1 MRLVMGMW
9 TISVINFN
17 KGVDLIKTDELVGL
31 NQTFKMTL
39 DVPRMKKDND
49 VVLNTTKVENEPNS
63 KVESIMSIAKIS

>member
-1 MRLVMGMW
+1 MRLVMGMR

-39 DVPRMKKDND
+39 DVPRMKRDND

-63 KVESIMSIAKIS
+63 KVEFIMSIAKIS

>member
-1 MRLVMGMW
+1 MGMW
-9 TISVINFN
+9 TISVMNFN
-17 KGVDLIKTDELVGL
+17 KGVDLSKTDELVGL

>member
-1 MRLVMGMW
+1 
-9 TISVINFN
+9 
-17 KGVDLIKTDELVGL
+17 
-31 NQTFKMTL
+31 MTL

>member
-1 MRLVMGMW
+1 MGMW
-9 TISVINFN
+9 TISVINFH

-49 VVLNTTKVENEPNS
+49 VVFNTTKEVENEPNS

>member
-1 MRLVMGMW
+1 MGMW
-9 TISVINFN
+9 TISVINFH

-49 VVLNTTKVENEPNS
+49 VVLNTTKEVENEPNS

>member
-1 MRLVMGMW
+1 M
-9 TISVINFN
+9 NFN
-17 KGVDLIKTDELVGL
+17 KGVDLSKTDELVGL

-49 VVLNTTKVENEPNS
+49 VVLNTTKEVENEPNS

>member
-1 MRLVMGMW
+1 MGMW
-9 TISVINFN
+9 TISVINFH

-39 DVPRMKKDND
+39 DVPRMKRDND